1 MKKGKM
7 GARMMRLGAI
17 ALLGL
22 GVWAGGMTMLRAKAP
37 VEDAPAPPMQNVDAT
52 HSRIGAGCEIL
63 QTMCFTPCEHSVSRR
78 IQAPQEAVGMT
89 FEETKNYY
97 SLWQIMDF
105 SPEKVSMRREIALYC
120 PMHYVAMSNEAGD
133 VVVCQNYYGDG
144 MAVIEETNRQISDF
158 ADETR
163 QSLVQGVPFDTRE
176 EARAWIQ
183 KAK

>member
-52 HSRIGAGCEIL
+52 HSRIGAGCEML

-89 FEETKNYY
+89 F
-97 SLWQIMDF
+97 
-105 SPEKVSMRREIALYC
+105 
-120 PMHYVAMSNEAGD
+120 
-133 VVVCQNYYGDG
+133 
-144 MAVIEETNRQISDF
+144 
-158 ADETR
+158 
-163 QSLVQGVPFDTRE
+163 
-176 EARAWIQ
+176 
-183 KAK
+183 